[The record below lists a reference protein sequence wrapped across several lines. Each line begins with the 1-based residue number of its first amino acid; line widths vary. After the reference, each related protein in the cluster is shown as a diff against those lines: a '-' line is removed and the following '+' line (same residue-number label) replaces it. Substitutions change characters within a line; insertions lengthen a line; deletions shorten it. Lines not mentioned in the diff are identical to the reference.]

1 RKRRKTCSIGTSFPR
16 CGNLE
21 QDGSR
26 FHSRTPL
33 ISVSLVK
40 DKPPEVW
47 AAKTIWGVADKE
59 GKWRDFDAEVRE
71 ANKVLLCAQID
82 FSFRWNLIENLCAS
96 AMAAEGAGLL
106 GQEPTY
112 TREAWLRFMLPETL
126 RNRLGWEMRVYASGG
141 GGEMLVG
148 TASYTGSGSVATN
161 IPGVNGIAPT
171 FTEKSESGITTLV
184 LSSTVK
190 MTRFH
195 NARGTVQVF
204 TFSGSGH
211 AIGERSLI
219 IDEEI

>member
-1 RKRRKTCSIGTSFPR
+1 MLVAVGVIVGFVI
-16 CGNLE
+16 L
-21 QDGSR
+21 
-26 FHSRTPL
+26 
-33 ISVSLVK
+33 LVK

-161 IPGVNGIAPT
+161 IPGVKRYSPDVYGKIRERYYHTGSVIHCQDDT
-171 FTEKSESGITTLV
+171 FPQCAWHRAG
-184 LSSTVK
+184 
-190 MTRFH
+190 FY
-195 NARGTVQVF
+195 VF
-204 TFSGSGH
+204 WQR
-211 AIGERSLI
+211 ACYRRALA
-219 IDEEI
+219 DY